1 MIRIITGS
9 LNTEAD
15 TIKRFVYNH
24 PLGNYFQSPSL
35 YHLYLKTPNY
45 TPLFLISYS
54 QFDEINGLLLA
65 NVQREDG
72 GVKGFFSSR
81 CIIVGG
87 PIAAGNDPRVAD
99 ELVRALVEE
108 VRDKSIYLEIRQLFV
123 GDSFFEVLQSAG
135 FSPTE
140 YLNYVVGID
149 GVDENKARLNPTR
162 RRQIGKAIKSGA
174 EISVAHTLE
183 EVREF
188 YEILR
193 SLYQSKVK
201 KPLPP
206 FELFENFLNDETSG
220 KYFLVRHKGKTVGGI
235 MCPIFK
241 DTIYEWFVCGLDR
254 EYKELYPSVLA
265 TWAPIEYAAA
275 SGLKYFDFMGAG
287 RVDEDYGVRDFKSKF
302 GGELIA
308 YQRFIK
314 VNSRFLYGIGK
325 AGLKLYSLFR

>member
-1 MIRIITGS
+1 MIGIITGP
-9 LNTEAD
+9 LNSEAD
-15 TIKRFVYNH
+15 DIERFVYNH

-45 TPLFLISYS
+45 TPMFLISYG
-54 QFDEINGLLLA
+54 QADEINGLLLA

-72 GVKGFFSSR
+72 GVRGFFSSR
-81 CIIVGG
+81 CIAVGG
-87 PIAAGNDPRVAD
+87 PVVAGNDPRVAD
-99 ELVRALVEE
+99 ELVRALVDE
-108 VRDKSIYLEIRQLFV
+108 VKGKSIYLEFRQLFV
-123 GDSFFEVLQSAG
+123 GDSFVDVFQSAG
-135 FSPTE
+135 FRPAE

-149 GVDENKARLNPTR
+149 GVDENKGRLNPTR

-241 DTIYEWFVCGLDR
+241 DTIYEWFVCGLDT
-254 EYKELYPSVLA
+254 EYKEIYPSVLA

-275 SGLKYFDFMGAG
+275 NGLKYFDFMGAG
-287 RVDEDYGVRDFKSKF
+287 PANEEYGVRDFKAKF
-302 GGELIA
+302 GGQLIS
-308 YQRFIK
+308 YNRFVK
-314 VNSRFLYGIGK
+314 VNKKIRYVAGK
-325 AGLKLYSLFR
+325 AGLKVYSLLK